1 MVDFY
6 VMPSKGEGYPL
17 ILGRPWLMKV
27 NANQKWRSGK
37 LVLQKGK
44 RIVYDM
50 KLGKQSNICFETSTN
65 EESSDESSYGDDES
79 YTSEESSMEV
89 MGLVFQQPQAK
100 GLSTSKEV
108 EVVAK
113 EEPMLEER
121 FRNMLAKDLTK
132 EEEEDYINM
141 FKKYPHLFITD
152 YSMIKGVDV
161 IQHHIDL
168 KPDAKPVAQKLRRL
182 GVVQQEALLFEV
194 NKLLNAG
201 FIYPITNFEWVSPAV
216 VTPKKNGKWRVCVD
230 YKPLNAATKR
240 DHFPL
245 PFQDEIL
252 NEVAGH
258 ERYTICD
265 GYSGYYQIRI
275 AEEDHHKTTF
285 ITPWG
290 CFAFR
295 VMPFGLTNAQVPS
308 LVEEGLQRL
317 YQYGGQLNPDKCH
330 VAEKE
335 VVLLGHVISQEG
347 IKVDPSRVQ
356 AILDLPPPN
365 SARQVI
371 TFVQK
376 VRYMSRFIHLLSQ
389 IISPLQQLANQEVF
403 SWEQEHLECFNE
415 VKEVLGSLPTIML
428 PDPQGIYY
436 LCPSVGLDAFG
447 AVLMQKDPKTA
458 YMRPIYFTSK
468 VMTQGQ
474 KGYTDIDQLVFSL
487 IVAIRKFRSY
497 LLPKPFIILTLEHNL
512 PYAIQHMS
520 ISSKISKWVLEL
532 QEYEYTFIVEDST
545 RASLA
550 DVLTYKVKEKK
561 ITPKATVKLDLSPQG
576 ELEDAYTLLFDGA
589 YRRQRNKAAGGF
601 VILNEEKKE
610 VLNKG
615 IQLHL
620 AHSNNEAEYATLKAG
635 LEECKS
641 MGIRRLM
648 VKGDALL
655 IVRQVQGTWAC
666 KNSKLLQW
674 LHEVKLL
681 MKDSEA
687 IQIQHISRQHN
698 KEADNM
704 ANSQFEVMVG
714 AIKFKEPLFQ
724 GQETME
730 DILYFLE
737 IGECPKHLERVQRH
751 CLVRKALSYQ
761 LIEEHLYHKGKDLV
775 LRRVPLV
782 KEIEKILMSCHDGV
796 CGGHFAQEI
805 TSRKIL
811 QAGFVWPS
819 LHRDVQHWCKA
830 CKACQ
835 QVGDRKLSYGP
846 RFPIFAY
853 GPFEKWGIDAI
864 GPLSRTSTGKQY
876 ILTATDYMTRWAE
889 AASVARI
896 TAADV
901 SKFVLDYICSRFG
914 TPLEILSDR
923 GPGGFL
929 RNAIQGEGYHLIL
942 GRPWLM
948 EVNAD
953 QKWGSG
959 KLVLQKGKRIVYDMK
974 LGKQSNIC
982 FETSTNEDNSDESSY
997 GDEES
1002 YTSEESSID
1011 VMGLVFQQ
1019 HQAKGSSTEV
1029 EVTALEEPMLEKR
1042 LRKMLAKDLTKEEE
1056 EDYINMFKRVFLD
1069 DFCTYSDRA
1078 LHCQRIEEGLQRL
1091 YQFGGQ
1097 LNPDKCHVAK
1107 KEVVLLGHVISQE
1120 GKKVDPSR
1128 VQAILDLPPPNS
1140 APQVI
1145 TFVQKLQEY
1154 EYTFIVEDS
1163 TRAILADVLTYKVKE
1178 KKITPKAQSK
1188 LGPLPQG
1195 DLEDAYTLLFDGAY
1209 RRQRNKAAGRFVILN
1224 EDKKEV
1230 LKKGIQLHLAH
1241 SNNEAEYATLKA
1253 GLEECKSMG
1262 LRRLM
1267 VKGDALLIVKHV
1279 QGTWT
1284 CKNSKLLQWLY
1295 ELKLLMKDFE
1305 AI

>member
-1 MVDFY
+1 
-6 VMPSKGEGYPL
+6 
-17 ILGRPWLMKV
+17 
-27 NANQKWRSGK
+27 
-37 LVLQKGK
+37 
-44 RIVYDM
+44 M
-50 KLGKQSNICFETSTN
+50 KLGKQSNICFETSTDKDN
-65 EESSDESSYGDDES
+65 SDESSYGDDES
-79 YTSEESSMEV
+79 YTSEESSMEM
-89 MGLVFQQPQAK
+89 MGLVFQQPQAE
-100 GLSTSKEV
+100 GSSTEV
-108 EVVAK
+108 EVTVQK
-113 EEPMLEER
+113 ETMLEER
-121 FRNMLAKDLTK
+121 LRKMLSKDLTK

-141 FKKYPHLFITD
+141 FKRYPHLFITD

-168 KPDAKPVAQKLRRL
+168 KPDAKPIAQKLRRL
-182 GVVQQEALLFEV
+182 GVVQQEALLSKV
-194 NKLLNAG
+194 NKLLKAG
-201 FIYPITNFEWVSPAV
+201 FIYPVTNSEWVSPVV

-258 ERYTICD
+258 ERYTVCD

-275 AEEDHHKTTF
+275 VEEDQHKTTF

-295 VMPFGLTNAQVPS
+295 VMPFGLTNTPS
-308 LVEEGLQRL
+308 TFTRFTSFIFQPFFGKSIRVFLDDFCTYSDRALHCQRVEEGLQRL

-347 IKVDPSRVQ
+347 IKVDPSCVQ

-365 SARQVI
+365 SAQQVI

-376 VRYMSRFIHLLSQ
+376 VRYMSCFIHLLSQ

-415 VKEVLGSLPTIML
+415 VKEVLGSLPTIMP

-474 KGYTDIDQLVFSL
+474 KGYTDIEQLVFSL
-487 IVAIRKFRSY
+487 IVAVRKFRSY
-497 LLPKPFIILTLEHNL
+497 LLPKPFIILTLENNL

-561 ITPKATVKLDLSPQG
+561 ITPKAQVKLDLSPQG
-576 ELEDAYTLLFDGA
+576 ELENAYTLLFDGA
-589 YRRQRNKAAGGF
+589 YRTQSNKEKHPNTGVQQKADGKMNVELSLHAPHRHVKRNLSLVKMELIRAELASGQEFGKRLIKQDESAGGF

-610 VLNKG
+610 VLKKG

-674 LHEVKLL
+674 LDEVKLF
-681 MKDSEA
+681 MKDFEA

-737 IGECPKHLERVQRH
+737 TGECPKHLERVQRH
-751 CLVRKALSYQ
+751 RLVRKALSYQ
-761 LIEEHLYHKGKDLV
+761 LIGEHLYHKGKDLV

-811 QAGFVWPS
+811 QVGFVWPS

-835 QVGDRKLSYGP
+835 QAGDRKLSYGP

-864 GPLSRTSTGKQY
+864 GPLPRTSTNKQY

-923 GPGGFL
+923 GPGFRADLLDALLENLSIKHVHSTPYYPHCNGLVEKTNGVLCKIITKHVKDRPQDWDKHLTAALWAYRTSFKVST
-929 RNAIQGEGYHLIL
+929 QFTPYHL
-942 GRPWLM
+942 
-948 EVNAD
+948 
-953 QKWGSG
+953 
-959 KLVLQKGKRIVYDMK
+959 VYGQEA
-974 LGKQSNIC
+974 LLPI
-982 FETSTNEDNSDESSY
+982 
-997 GDEES
+997 
-1002 YTSEESSID
+1002 
-1011 VMGLVFQQ
+1011 
-1019 HQAKGSSTEV
+1019 EV
-1029 EVTALEEPMLEKR
+1029 ELGSLRVLARETTSSKEKLE
-1042 LRKMLAKDLTKEEE
+1042 
-1056 EDYINMFKRVFLD
+1056 
-1069 DFCTYSDRA
+1069 
-1078 LHCQRIEEGLQRL
+1078 QRILDLQRL
-1091 YQFGGQ
+1091 ELDREAATDYYITQANKKREQF
-1097 LNPDKCHVAK
+1097 NNK
-1107 KEVVLLGHVISQE
+1107 I
-1120 GKKVDPSR
+1120 
-1128 VQAILDLPPPNS
+1128 
-1140 APQVI
+1140 
-1145 TFVQKLQEY
+1145 
-1154 EYTFIVEDS
+1154 
-1163 TRAILADVLTYKVKE
+1163 KE
-1178 KKITPKAQSK
+1178 KK
-1188 LGPLPQG
+1188 
-1195 DLEDAYTLLFDGAY
+1195 
-1209 RRQRNKAAGRFVILN
+1209 
-1224 EDKKEV
+1224 
-1230 LKKGIQLHLAH
+1230 
-1241 SNNEAEYATLKA
+1241 
-1253 GLEECKSMG
+1253 LEEGS
-1262 LRRLM
+1262 
-1267 VKGDALLIVKHV
+1267 
-1279 QGTWT
+1279 W
-1284 CKNSKLLQWLY
+1284 S
-1295 ELKLLMKDFE
+1295 
-1305 AI
+1305 

>member
-1 MVDFY
+1 
-6 VMPSKGEGYPL
+6 
-17 ILGRPWLMKV
+17 
-27 NANQKWRSGK
+27 
-37 LVLQKGK
+37 
-44 RIVYDM
+44 
-50 KLGKQSNICFETSTN
+50 
-65 EESSDESSYGDDES
+65 
-79 YTSEESSMEV
+79 
-89 MGLVFQQPQAK
+89 
-100 GLSTSKEV
+100 
-108 EVVAK
+108 
-113 EEPMLEER
+113 
-121 FRNMLAKDLTK
+121 
-132 EEEEDYINM
+132 
-141 FKKYPHLFITD
+141 
-152 YSMIKGVDV
+152 MIKGVDV

-182 GVVQQEALLFEV
+182 GMVQQEALLSEV
-194 NKLLNAG
+194 NKLLKAG
-201 FIYPITNFEWVSPAV
+201 FIYPVTNSEWVSPVV

-275 AEEDHHKTTF
+275 AEEDQHKTTF

-295 VMPFGLTNAQVPS
+295 VMPFGLTNAPS
-308 LVEEGLQRL
+308 TFTRFTSFIFQPFFVKSIRVFLDDFCTYNDRALHCQRVEEGLQRL

-347 IKVDPSRVQ
+347 LKVDPSRAQ

-415 VKEVLGSLPTIML
+415 VKE
-428 PDPQGIYY
+428 
-436 LCPSVGLDAFG
+436 
-447 AVLMQKDPKTA
+447 DPKTA

-474 KGYTDIDQLVFSL
+474 KGYTDIEQLVFSL

-497 LLPKPFIILTLEHNL
+497 LLPKPFIILALEHNL
-512 PYAIQHMS
+512 PYAIHHMS

-550 DVLTYKVKEKK
+550 DVFTYKVKEKK
-561 ITPKATVKLDLSPQG
+561 ITPKAQGKLDFSPQG

-610 VLNKG
+610 VLKKG

-620 AHSNNEAEYATLKAG
+620 AHSNNETKYVTLKVG

-641 MGIRRLM
+641 MGIKRLM

-655 IVRQVQGTWAC
+655 IVTQVQGTWAC
-666 KNSKLLQW
+666 QNSKLLQW
-674 LHEVKLL
+674 LDEVKLL
-681 MKDSEA
+681 MKDFEA

-704 ANSQFEVMVG
+704 ANTQFELMVG

-737 IGECPKHLERVQRH
+737 IGECPKHLERVQWH

-761 LIEEHLYHKGKDLV
+761 LIGEHLYHKGKDLV

-830 CKACQ
+830 CKA
-835 QVGDRKLSYGP
+835 
-846 RFPIFAY
+846 
-853 GPFEKWGIDAI
+853 
-864 GPLSRTSTGKQY
+864 GPLPRTSTGKQY
-876 ILTATDYMTRWAE
+876 ILTATDYITRWAE

-896 TAADV
+896 NAADV

-923 GPGGFL
+923 GPRFRADLLDALLENLSIKHVHSTPYYPQCNGLVEKTNGVLCKIITKHVRDRPQDWNKHLTAALWAYRTSFKVST
-929 RNAIQGEGYHLIL
+929 QFTPYHL
-942 GRPWLM
+942 
-948 EVNAD
+948 
-953 QKWGSG
+953 
-959 KLVLQKGKRIVYDMK
+959 VYGQEA
-974 LGKQSNIC
+974 LLPI
-982 FETSTNEDNSDESSY
+982 
-997 GDEES
+997 
-1002 YTSEESSID
+1002 
-1011 VMGLVFQQ
+1011 
-1019 HQAKGSSTEV
+1019 EV
-1029 EVTALEEPMLEKR
+1029 ELGSLRVLARETTSSKEKLE
-1042 LRKMLAKDLTKEEE
+1042 
-1056 EDYINMFKRVFLD
+1056 
-1069 DFCTYSDRA
+1069 
-1078 LHCQRIEEGLQRL
+1078 QRILDLQRL
-1091 YQFGGQ
+1091 ELDREASTNYYITQANKKREQF
-1097 LNPDKCHVAK
+1097 N
-1107 KEVVLLGHVISQE
+1107 
-1120 GKKVDPSR
+1120 
-1128 VQAILDLPPPNS
+1128 N
-1140 APQVI
+1140 
-1145 TFVQKLQEY
+1145 
-1154 EYTFIVEDS
+1154 
-1163 TRAILADVLTYKVKE
+1163 KVKE
-1178 KKITPKAQSK
+1178 KK
-1188 LGPLPQG
+1188 
-1195 DLEDAYTLLFDGAY
+1195 
-1209 RRQRNKAAGRFVILN
+1209 
-1224 EDKKEV
+1224 
-1230 LKKGIQLHLAH
+1230 
-1241 SNNEAEYATLKA
+1241 
-1253 GLEECKSMG
+1253 LEEGMLVMRYDS
-1262 LRRLM
+1262 RLDLSHSKKFLQRWEGPY
-1267 VKGDALLIVKHV
+1267 VIFKKFKNGSYRLQDLFGKIHKYLVNGWRLKEFFQRIQPIKEKKQVSLDA
-1279 QGTWT
+1279 
-1284 CKNSKLLQWLY
+1284 
-1295 ELKLLMKDFE
+1295 
-1305 AI
+1305 